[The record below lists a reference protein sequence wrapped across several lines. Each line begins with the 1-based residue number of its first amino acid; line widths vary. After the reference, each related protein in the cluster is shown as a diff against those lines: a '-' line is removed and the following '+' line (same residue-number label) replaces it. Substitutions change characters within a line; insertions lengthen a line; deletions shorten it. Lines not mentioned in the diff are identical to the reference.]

1 MGCITSFFMV
11 QVLKLLNVF
20 KSYEFRG
27 ELILRLFF
35 PRMPKF
41 ARKDKQFR
49 NRYSWFFW
57 AQLTRL
63 LVSWSYNFFTTVF
76 TKVTKKYQWILGLF
90 TPLIKELFIWLFV
103 KLTSKAS
110 GSGNNKHT
118 TKLSCIHY
126 VESRHAVFMAIM
138 VGSLLTPLTTYIII
152 GMDFAINIY
161 KGLEIVYLLKYS
173 KKYNAVNHG
182 KFLLNIGCN
191 YDSILLRLRQ

>member
-11 QVLKLLNVF
+11 QILKLLNVF

-57 AQLTRL
+57 SQLTRL
-63 LVSWSYNFFTTVF
+63 AVSWSYNFFTTIF

-90 TPLIKELFIWLFV
+90 TPLIKEFFAWSFV

-110 GSGNNKHT
+110 GSSYKHA

-138 VGSLLTPLTTYIII
+138 VGSLLTPLTTYIIL

-161 KGLEIVYLLKYS
+161 KGFEIVYLLKYS
-173 KKYNAVNHG
+173 KKSNAKNHG
-182 KFLLNIGCN
+182 RFL
-191 YDSILLRLRQ
+191 